1 LNAGRLGASR
11 LSRPRAVTRQA
22 AFEPHCGIAA
32 RAYNAALLWMADR
45 RACAVT
51 KTQTKHLGES
61 FMAKLLK
68 LAPIAIAVAV
78 AVAACGKKEEP
89 AKKEAAKAAAPAE
102 TVVKLGHVAPLTGG
116 IAHLGKDNENGAK
129 MAVDEINAAGGLKV
143 GDKTYKLELVAE
155 DDKADPK
162 EGTIAA
168 QKIVDSGAVA
178 VVGHLNSGTSIPAS
192 KIYSDVSVTQIS
204 PSATNPKLTDQGF
217 KTTFRVVAN
226 DNQQGSVLANYAIT
240 EMKAK
245 TIAIIDDRTAYG
257 QGLADVVERVAKEK
271 GVKVVAR
278 EFTNDKASD
287 FSAIL
292 TKVRSAKPDV
302 VMYGGMDATAGP
314 MAKQMK
320 QLGIKAPML
329 AGDGVCSPEFI
340 KLAGD
345 ASGILTCSMAGEAVE
360 KLARGEEFKSKYK
373 AKFNTDVQIY
383 SPYSYDAVY
392 VIADAIK
399 RAGKAERAAITAVMP
414 ATNYSG
420 VTGTISFDEKGDIKG
435 GAISMFKV
443 KEGKLDYISTSR

>member
-1 LNAGRLGASR
+1 MVR
-11 LSRPRAVTRQA
+11 
-22 AFEPHCGIAA
+22 II
-32 RAYNAALLWMADR
+32 
-45 RACAVT
+45 
-51 KTQTKHLGES
+51 
-61 FMAKLLK
+61 K
-68 LAPIAIAVAV
+68 LAPVAIAVALALV
-78 AVAACGKKEEP
+78 ACGKKEEP
-89 AKKEAAKAAAPAE
+89 AKMEAAKAAPPAE
-102 TVVKLGHVAPLTGG
+102 TLIKIGHVAPLTGG
-116 IAHLGKDNENGAK
+116 IAHLGKDNENGAR
-129 MAVDEINAAGGLKV
+129 MAIDEINAAGGVKA

-192 KIYSDVSVTQIS
+192 KLYSDAGMTQIS

-226 DNQQGSVLANYAIT
+226 DNQQGAVLANYAAS

-271 GVKVVAR
+271 GLKVVAR
-278 EFTNDKASD
+278 EFTNDKATD
-287 FSAIL
+287 FNAIL
-292 TKVRSAKPDV
+292 TKVRATKPDV

-345 ASGILTCSMAGEAVE
+345 ASGVLTCSMAGEAVE
-360 KLARGEEFKSKYK
+360 KLAKGEEFKANYK
-373 AKFNTDVQIY
+373 AKFNQDVQVY

-399 RAGKAERAAITAVMP
+399 RAGKAERAAITAAMP
-414 ATNYSG
+414 ATNYVG
-420 VTGTISFDEKGDIKG
+420 LTGTIAFDEKGDIKN

-443 KEGKLDYISTSR
+443 KEGKLEYISTSH